1 MYCNLLNI
9 GTAQKVLDSELK
21 VSLSQWYNGQE
32 RVEGGITTK
41 ERGSIRS
48 LTHMGVM
55 RRGGN
60 VTKFL

>member
-1 MYCNLLNI
+1 MCCTLQTI
-9 GTAQKVLDSELK
+9 GTAQKVLT
-21 VSLSQWYNGQE
+21 VVQWARESGRRHNY
-32 RVEGGITTK
+32 

-48 LTHMGVM
+48 LTHMGLM